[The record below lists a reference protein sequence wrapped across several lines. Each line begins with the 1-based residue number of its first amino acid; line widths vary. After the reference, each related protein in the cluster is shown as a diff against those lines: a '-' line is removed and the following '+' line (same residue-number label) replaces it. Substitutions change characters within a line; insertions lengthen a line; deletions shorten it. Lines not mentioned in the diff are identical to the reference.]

1 MSTIRSILV
10 ATDFSPGSDAAV
22 ARAVQ
27 LAAAHD
33 ATLCVLHAFDA
44 SAWRDAAVRQLNVET
59 MPEDRVRQRLA
70 DAATAIA
77 RQAGIDVETHF
88 DSGPPQASI
97 SAYRAAHPVSL
108 IVVGSRAD
116 PAVAG
121 LGSTASKVVRSPGR
135 PVLIVRAADAPTT
148 QRVLSAVDLREG
160 SVRALSFA
168 LELFPAARHHL
179 LYALDPEPEHT
190 MAVGGLSGEQLQS
203 LHASMYTR
211 ADAALQRLAA
221 SLSDRALHPVTAEV
235 AEDLPARAILVG
247 AAALPA
253 DCVVVGHHGEGTT
266 IPDSIPGNLAQH
278 VIQYTPGDVLVVP

>member
-1 MSTIRSILV
+1 MSTIRHILV

-22 ARAVQ
+22 ERAVQ

-44 SAWRDAAVRQLNVET
+44 SAWADDAVRRLQPDPA
-59 MPEDRVRQRLA
+59 PELRVRQRLD
-70 DAATAIA
+70 DAASSIA
-77 RQAGIDVETHF
+77 KQAGIEVDTHF
-88 DSGPPQASI
+88 VSGLPQPSI
-97 SAYRAAHPVSL
+97 SAYASAHAVSL

-116 PAVAG
+116 PDVAG
-121 LGSTASKVVRSPGR
+121 LGSTASKVVRSPACA
-135 PVLIVRAADAPTT
+135 VLVVRAAHAPTT
-148 QRVLSAVDLREG
+148 RRVLSAVDLREG

-179 LYALDPEPEHT
+179 LYALDPALEHT
-190 MAVGGLSGEQLQS
+190 RTIGGLTGEQLQS
-203 LHASMYTR
+203 LHASMYAR
-211 ADAALQRLAA
+211 ADETLQQLAEG
-221 SLSDRALHPVTAEV
+221 LSARALHRLTAEV
-235 AEDLPARAILVG
+235 ADDLPARAILVG

-266 IPDSIPGNLAQH
+266 VPDSIPGNLAQH

>member
-22 ARAVQ
+22 ERAVQ

-44 SAWRDAAVRQLNVET
+44 GAWHDDTVRCLHT
-59 MPEDRVRQRLA
+59 DPAPEQRVRQRLG
-70 DAATAIA
+70 DAAAAIA
-77 RQAGIDVETHF
+77 KQAGIEVDTHF
-88 DSGPPQASI
+88 DIGPPELSI
-97 SAYRAAHPVSL
+97 SAYASAHAVSL

-116 PAVAG
+116 PEVAG
-121 LGSTASKVVRSPGR
+121 LGSTASKVVRSPAC
-135 PVLIVRAADAPTT
+135 PVLVVRAAHAPTT
-148 QRVLSAVDLREG
+148 RRVLSAVDLREG

-179 LYALDPEPEHT
+179 LYALNPALEHT
-190 MAVGGLSGEQLQS
+190 MVIGGLTGEQLQS
-203 LHASMYTR
+203 LHASMYDR
-211 ADAALQRLAA
+211 ADGAVQQLAQQ
-221 SLSDRALHPVTAEV
+221 LSARALHPLTADV
-235 AEDLPARAILVG
+235 ADDLPARAILVG

>member
-1 MSTIRSILV
+1 MSTIRRILV

-22 ARAVQ
+22 ERAVQ

-44 SAWRDAAVRQLNVET
+44 SAWHDEAVRRLHT
-59 MPEDRVRQRLA
+59 GPAPEQRVRQRLS
-70 DAATAIA
+70 DAAASIA
-77 RQAGIDVETHF
+77 RQAGIEVETHF
-88 DSGPPQASI
+88 DIGPPLPSI
-97 SAYRAAHPVSL
+97 SACARAQAVSL

-116 PAVAG
+116 PEVAG
-121 LGSTASKVVRSPGR
+121 LGSTASKVVRSPACA
-135 PVLIVRAADAPTT
+135 VLIVRAAHAPTT
-148 QRVLSAVDLREG
+148 RRVLSAVDLRDG

-179 LYALDPEPEHT
+179 LYALDPAPEHT
-190 MAVGGLSGEQLQS
+190 MAIGGLTAQQLQP
-203 LHASMYTR
+203 LHASMYAR
-211 ADAALQRLAA
+211 ADAALQELAGRLGA
-221 SLSDRALHPVTAEV
+221 RALHPLTAEV
-235 AEDLPARAILVG
+235 ADDLPARAILVG